1 VASSSSSVDRRR
13 ARPSAHRPKLGPSA
27 QIPQSIAVSTD
38 ARTGGL
44 KDNDDMTKDVVDKRV
59 ELAKTIDAGES
70 EQTPWLLLGQVW
82 VVTVVAVL
90 FILGAALFAYRVA

>member
-1 VASSSSSVDRRR
+1 MLEHD
-13 ARPSAHRPKLGPSA
+13 
-27 QIPQSIAVSTD
+27 
-38 ARTGGL
+38 GG
-44 KDNDDMTKDVVDKRV
+44 MAKDVLEKQV

-82 VVTVVAVL
+82 VVAVVAVL

>member
-1 VASSSSSVDRRR
+1 
-13 ARPSAHRPKLGPSA
+13 
-27 QIPQSIAVSTD
+27 
-38 ARTGGL
+38 
-44 KDNDDMTKDVVDKRV
+44 MTKDVVDKRV

>member
-1 VASSSSSVDRRR
+1 
-13 ARPSAHRPKLGPSA
+13 
-27 QIPQSIAVSTD
+27 VSTD
-38 ARTGGL
+38 ARSDVLEHDGG
-44 KDNDDMTKDVVDKRV
+44 MAKDVLEKHV

-70 EQTPWLLLGQVW
+70 EQTPWLLLGQVS